1 MRHGLF
7 TAAASIV
14 RQRRPSELTAGFA
27 SATNVSTR
35 SPTTCQASRRR
46 REPPRTVGLQLR
58 AVTQKITG
66 RPGPSTACGDAE
78 HSKVGASNSGA
89 DSRVALRYETD
100 LTIAGPARKATG
112 SVRESRST
120 EVLVAPRRGCRP
132 ARRAE
137 AGRARKYPR
146 LSFCP
151 DLLASLPPLLA

>member
-1 MRHGLF
+1 MPHGLF

-27 SATNVSTR
+27 SATNVINALSHHLPSLSSSTR
-35 SPTTCQASRRR
+35 AAADCR
-46 REPPRTVGLQLR
+46 LQLR

-120 EVLVAPRRGCRP
+120 EVLVAP
-132 ARRAE
+132 
-137 AGRARKYPR
+137 
-146 LSFCP
+146 
-151 DLLASLPPLLA
+151 